1 MSLRS
6 ALVPLAALAAGL
18 ALLAGCGDA
27 EPDGS
32 AAPAEPPSF
41 PAARLDVREPI
52 VGCTYDYQ
60 PLRGPRAMAR
70 AADLVVAG
78 TVGQPRTGL
87 TRIRKDGSLGFVET
101 DIVPIEVNEILAG
114 RRGRG
119 PGTVPPRRR
128 PALAELEVGCAFP
141 PPRRAAKLA
150 SLAGREVV
158 AYLVR
163 GRGGPPPSAR
173 LRYPEGPP
181 RPAFREA
188 SVEGT
193 LLELASGRGV
203 RNLSLAERFPGAGLE
218 ELGPDRPRFPRK
230 RVP

>member
-6 ALVPLAALAAGL
+6 ALVPLAALTAGL

-32 AAPAEPPSF
+32 PAPAEPPSL

-78 TVGQPRTGL
+78 TVGRPRTGL

-119 PGTVPPRRR
+119 PGTVPP
-128 PALAELEVGCAFP
+128 
-141 PPRRAAKLA
+141 
-150 SLAGREVV
+150 
-158 AYLVR
+158 
-163 GRGGPPPSAR
+163 SAR
-173 LRYPEGPP
+173 LRYPEGAP

-193 LLELASGRGV
+193 LLELAPGRGV

-218 ELGPDRPRFPRK
+218 EFGPDRPRFPRK